1 MIRQYFAQRF
11 QGGTNPLR
19 VRVIA
24 AGSIFY
30 LQDEGFFRDR
40 HADGQPVCHTPWIVE
55 AFLNGQCYAVRR
67 DPATGSWLDTFVSG
81 RSDMAVVR
89 SLRNGRRQQIAVRTL
104 QLHDDLGLCK
114 QATRYPSSPDLRFYR
129 RQARARPTPMRRA
142 A

>member
-19 VRVIA
+19 VGVVA

-30 LQDEGFFRDR
+30 LQGEGFFRDSHGSR
-40 HADGQPVCHTPWIVE
+40 AVCRTPWIVE
-55 AFLNGQCYAVRR
+55 SFLNGQCHATRR
-67 DPATGSWLDTFVSG
+67 DPVTGRWLDTFVSG

-89 SLRNGRRQQIAVRTL
+89 SLRDGRRQQVAVRTL
-104 QLHDDLGLCK
+104 QLHDDLGLWK
-114 QATRYPSSPDLRFYR
+114 EPTRYPPLPDLRFYR
-129 RQARARPTPMRRA
+129 RQAHCQPMPMRRA

>member
-11 QGGTNPLR
+11 QGGANPLR
-19 VRVIA
+19 VGVVA

-40 HADGQPVCHTPWIVE
+40 HGGRAVCRDPWIVE
-55 AFLNGQCYAVRR
+55 AFLNGQYHATRR
-67 DPATGSWLDTFVSG
+67 DPATGRWLDTFISG

-89 SLRNGRRQQIAVRTL
+89 SLRDGRRQQVAIRIL
-104 QLHDDLGLCK
+104 QLHDDLGLTK
-114 QATRYPSSPDLRFYR
+114 QPTRYPSLPDLRFYR
-129 RQARARPTPMRRA
+129 RQARFQPALMQRA

>member
-19 VRVIA
+19 VGVVA

-40 HADGQPVCHTPWIVE
+40 HGGRAVCRTPWIVE
-55 AFLNGQCYAVRR
+55 SFLNGQCHAARR
-67 DPATGSWLDTFVSG
+67 NPATGCWLDTFISG
-81 RSDMAVVR
+81 RSDMAVIR
-89 SLRNGRRQQIAVRTL
+89 SLRDGCRRQVAVRTL
-104 QLHDDLGLCK
+104 QLHDDLGLSK
-114 QATRYPSSPDLRFYR
+114 EPTNYPPLPDLRFYR
-129 RQARARPTPMRRA
+129 RQPRCQPMPMRRA